1 MARGQSGSFH
11 RDQCSS
17 LCLQHVAAAA
27 PGWRTRCGWAS
38 ARRAGLSP
46 RAAGAVRNADIAAVS
61 ICSSLCRPAD
71 RSQSQYP
78 RLADQ
83 RPGGRLDPPC
93 AGDHGAKRMKPE
105 LADGPY
111 QLVLE
116 LDGYEGPIDL
126 LLALAR
132 EQKVDLAKISILA
145 LANQYLDFIARQR
158 QLRLEIAAD
167 YLVMAAWLAYLK
179 SRLLLPQPPDDD
191 EPSAAELAAVLE
203 HRLRLLEAMQT
214 ASGRLMA
221 RPRLGYD
228 VFLRGAPEG
237 RAVVRVPVYELSLYE
252 LLRAYGESRRRGT
265 VTVLTIEPSAFHSMD
280 DALKRLARFVGRV
293 PDWRELRSFLPE
305 EVRGEVFRRSA
316 LAATFA
322 ATLELARDGRI
333 ELRQDRVFGPIYLRS
348 PALVGD

>member
-1 MARGQSGSFH
+1 
-11 RDQCSS
+11 
-17 LCLQHVAAAA
+17 
-27 PGWRTRCGWAS
+27 
-38 ARRAGLSP
+38 
-46 RAAGAVRNADIAAVS
+46 
-61 ICSSLCRPAD
+61 
-71 RSQSQYP
+71 
-78 RLADQ
+78 
-83 RPGGRLDPPC
+83 
-93 AGDHGAKRMKPE
+93 MKPD
-105 LADGPY
+105 LVDGPQ
-111 QLVLE
+111 QLVLD

-132 EQKVDLAKISILA
+132 EQKVDLGKISILA
-145 LANQYLDFIARQR
+145 LADQYLAFIARQR
-158 QLRLEIAAD
+158 RLRLEIAAD

-203 HRLRLLEAMQT
+203 HRLSLLEAMQT
-214 ASGRLMA
+214 AGGRLMA

-265 VTVLTIEPSAFHSMD
+265 VTVLAIEPSAFHSMD
-280 DALKRLARFVGRV
+280 DALKRLARFVGHV

-322 ATLELARDGRI
+322 ATLELARGGRI

-348 PALVGD
+348 PASVGD